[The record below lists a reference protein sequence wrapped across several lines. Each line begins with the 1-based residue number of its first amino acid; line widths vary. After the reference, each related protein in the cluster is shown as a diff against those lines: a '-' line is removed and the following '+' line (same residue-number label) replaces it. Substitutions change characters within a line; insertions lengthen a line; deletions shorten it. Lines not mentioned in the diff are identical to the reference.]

1 MTEKFRTESDS
12 MGEFQVPIDAKFG
25 ASTAR
30 ATDNFPI
37 SNLRFSRVFI
47 RSLGEIKK
55 ACAVVNEKNNL
66 IDSKFSKAIVDSA
79 QEVIDGKHDKD
90 FVVDIFQTGSGT
102 STNMNINEVIATLA
116 SEKIDTEVHPN
127 DHVNMS
133 QSSNDVI
140 PTATNLASLLSIKED
155 GGLLTY
161 LNNMNET
168 FNSKAKDWAEVYKNG
183 RTHLMDAT
191 PVTLWQ
197 EFEGYANLIESRIR
211 DIENSLQGVS
221 ELPIGGTAVGSG
233 INAPNGFGS
242 DVAGELQKALNIN
255 FQEADNHFSR
265 QGSRDEIV
273 QLSGT
278 LKTLASSLFKISNDI
293 RWMGSGPISGLN
305 ELKIPAL
312 QPGSSIMPGKV
323 NPVIPEM
330 MMQVCAQV
338 IGNDVAVTFSGTNGN
353 FELNTMLP
361 VMAHN
366 VLESIELLTNAIKVF
381 NEKLLIGLEPNT
393 EKMESNTQK
402 NPILV
407 TALVPKLGYDTAAE
421 IAKES
426 MSTNKTI
433 KEVLLERELLSESE
447 IDDLLNLK
455 KLIWW
460 KKILQSLLIMQ
471 VIN

>member
-12 MGEFQVPIDAKFG
+12 MGEFQVPIEVKFG

-30 ATDNFPI
+30 AIDNFPI

-66 IDSKFSKAIVDSA
+66 IDSKLSQAIVDSA
-79 QEVIDGKHDKD
+79 QEVIDGNHDKD

-102 STNMNINEVIATLA
+102 STNMNINEVIANLA

-155 GGLLTY
+155 GGLLRY

-191 PVTLWQ
+191 PVTLGQ
-197 EFEGYANLIESRIR
+197 EFEGYANLIESRIK

-242 DVAGELQKALNIN
+242 DVASELQKALNIN
-255 FQEADNHFSR
+255 LQEADNHFSR

-278 LKTLASSLFKISNDI
+278 LKTLASSLFKIANDI

-338 IGNDVAVTFSGTNGN
+338 IGNDVAVSFSGTNGN

-381 NEKLLIGLEPNT
+381 NKKLLIGLEPNT

-407 TALVPKLGYDTAAE
+407 TALVPKLGYDTAAK

-426 MSTNKTI
+426 ISTNKTI
-433 KEVLLERELLSESE
+433 KEVLLEKELLSESE

-455 KLIWW
+455 KLI
-460 KKILQSLLIMQ
+460 
-471 VIN
+471 

>member
-1 MTEKFRTESDS
+1 MTEQFRTESDS
-12 MGEFQVPIDAKFG
+12 MGEFQVPIGAKFG

-37 SNLRFSRVFI
+37 SALRFSRVFI

-55 ACAVVNEKNNL
+55 ACAVVNKKNNL
-66 IDSKFSKAIVDSA
+66 LDDELAKAIVVSS
-79 QEVIDGKHDKD
+79 QEIIDGKYDKD

-102 STNMNINEVIATLA
+102 STNMNINEVIANLA
-116 SEKIDTEVHPN
+116 SEKINKEVHPN

-155 GGLLTY
+155 GGLLNY
-161 LNNMNET
+161 LSILNENL
-168 FNSKAKDWAEVYKNG
+168 NSKAKEWADVYKNG

-191 PVTLWQ
+191 PVTLGQ
-197 EFEGYANLIESRIR
+197 EFDGYANLIQSRIK
-211 DIENSLQGVS
+211 DIENSLEGVS

-233 INAPNGFGS
+233 INAPNSFGS
-242 DVAGELQKALNIN
+242 DVADELQNALNIN
-255 FQEADNHFSR
+255 FQEAKNHFSR

-338 IGNDVAVTFSGTNGN
+338 IGNDAAVTFSGTNGN

-366 VLESIELLTNAIKVF
+366 ILESIELLTNGIKVF
-381 NEKLLIGLEPNT
+381 NEKLLIGLEPNI

-407 TALVPKLGYDTAAE
+407 TALVPKLGYDTAAQ

-433 KEVLLERELLSESE
+433 REILLERDLLSESE
-447 IDDLLNLK
+447 IDDLLDLK
-455 KLIWW
+455 KLI
-460 KKILQSLLIMQ
+460 
-471 VIN
+471 

>member
-66 IDSKFSKAIVDSA
+66 IDSKLSKAIVDSA

-140 PTATNLASLLSIKED
+140 PTATNLASLLSIQED

-161 LNNMNET
+161 LNNMNKT

-191 PVTLWQ
+191 PVTLGQ

-455 KLIWW
+455 KLI
-460 KKILQSLLIMQ
+460 
-471 VIN
+471 

>member
-1 MTEKFRTESDS
+1 MCIRDS
-12 MGEFQVPIDAKFG
+12 PIDAKFG

-55 ACAVVNEKNNL
+55 ACAVVNNKNNL
-66 IDSKFSKAIVDSA
+66 IDSKLSKAIVDSA

-191 PVTLWQ
+191 PVTLGQ

-455 KLIWW
+455 KLI
-460 KKILQSLLIMQ
+460 
-471 VIN
+471 

>member
-66 IDSKFSKAIVDSA
+66 IDSKLSKAIVDSA

-102 STNMNINEVIATLA
+102 STNMNINEVIANLA

-191 PVTLWQ
+191 PVTLGQ

-242 DVAGELQKALNIN
+242 DVAGELQKVLNIN

-305 ELKIPAL
+305 ELKIPVL

-455 KLIWW
+455 KLI
-460 KKILQSLLIMQ
+460 
-471 VIN
+471 